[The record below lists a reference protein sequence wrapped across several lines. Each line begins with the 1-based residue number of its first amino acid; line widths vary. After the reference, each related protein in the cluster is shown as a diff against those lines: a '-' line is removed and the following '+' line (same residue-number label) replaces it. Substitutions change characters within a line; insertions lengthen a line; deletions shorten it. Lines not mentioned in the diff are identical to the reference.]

1 MANYLLKA
9 QFSLAIS
16 KKLSSHLQHQKAQ
29 FSLAIYIYKTNSHW
43 QFQEN
48 RVLTGNIKKPSSHW
62 QYQKPNF
69 RWHYFIKSPRLLTLG
84 KNTMSELFHLKVQW
98 WTMFQFL
105 KHYNNLWQLSVLKNH
120 DNHLIK
126 AHGKLFI
133 LKNYDVYLIP
143 YYKPMKFV

>member
-48 RVLTGNIKKPSSHW
+48 LVLTGNIKKPSSHW

-84 KNTMSELFHLKVQW
+84 KNTMS
-98 WTMFQFL
+98 
-105 KHYNNLWQLSVLKNH
+105 
-120 DNHLIK
+120 
-126 AHGKLFI
+126 
-133 LKNYDVYLIP
+133 
-143 YYKPMKFV
+143 